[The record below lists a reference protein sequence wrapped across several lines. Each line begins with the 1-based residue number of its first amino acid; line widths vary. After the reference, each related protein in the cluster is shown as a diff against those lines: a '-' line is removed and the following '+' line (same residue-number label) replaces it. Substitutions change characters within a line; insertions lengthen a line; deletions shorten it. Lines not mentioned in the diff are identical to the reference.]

1 MHSNKLHFEVNII
14 GIINQNFKRIIKI
27 LKKIAIKKRNRQTF
41 ESTKLGGGK
50 KTPLSINNMRNLR
63 TKKQKK
69 RKTHLIDKFT

>member
-27 LKKIAIKKRNRQTF
+27 KINFFKKIAIKKRNHQTF

-50 KTPLSINNMRNLR
+50 KTSLSINNMRNLR
-63 TKKQKK
+63 TEKQKK
-69 RKTHLIDKFT
+69 RKTHNS

>member
-27 LKKIAIKKRNRQTF
+27 KIIKIAIKKRNRQTF

-50 KTPLSINNMRNLR
+50 KTPI
-63 TKKQKK
+63 K
-69 RKTHLIDKFT
+69 H

>member
-27 LKKIAIKKRNRQTF
+27 KKNLLLRKKIA
-41 ESTKLGGGK
+41 KLLKAQNWGGGK

-63 TKKQKK
+63 TEK
-69 RKTHLIDKFT
+69 